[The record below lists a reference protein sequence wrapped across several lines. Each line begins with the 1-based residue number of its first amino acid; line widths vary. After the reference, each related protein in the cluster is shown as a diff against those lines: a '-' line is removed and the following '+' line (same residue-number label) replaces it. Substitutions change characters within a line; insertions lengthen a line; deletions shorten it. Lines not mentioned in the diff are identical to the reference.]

1 MSQEYYKIISRNAE
15 KQTSMSVSSMPVFSV
30 LQFGAAWL
38 YQLQTISQDVP

>member
-1 MSQEYYKIISRNAE
+1 MQHRKTGIDDTDIEAC
-15 KQTSMSVSSMPVFSV
+15 FSV

>member
-1 MSQEYYKIISRNAE
+1 MSQEYYKIISGNAE
-15 KQTSMSVSSMPVFSV
+15 KQASICIIDTCFSV